1 MTMMDDDDLIQ
12 PVGAVSPLR
21 EVRPVADRGG
31 NLLYRLR
38 HIALEQAQI
47 RQMLRNRR
55 RVRRVPAPDNAPNE
69 EPPARQT
76 ATTGVLG
83 RIIDDEA

>member
-1 MTMMDDDDLIQ
+1 MMDDDDLIK

-55 RVRRVPAPDNAPNE
+55 RARHVPGADEEQTEAAPAH
-69 EPPARQT
+69 QT